1 MKRILLMIVALF
13 GLLILTLVIFGM
25 PVQESL
31 SRMVSGA
38 FGGEIGWS
46 RTLVKMTPLLLAGL
60 GMVVAW
66 RAGMYNIGGEGQYI
80 MGGLA
85 GATMAKFMPNVP
97 SQIALTLILLCTVF
111 GGAAWAWISA
121 WLQVKRGVQVVI
133 STILLNFV
141 ALQILSGMVQGP
153 LKATGAA
160 ALPQTELLPK
170 QWMLAPFSNRTDL
183 HPGVFIAGFTAIVVA
198 IYLKRT
204 VGGFK
209 LRMVGVN
216 PRVMRV
222 EKLAPE
228 TVQMK
233 AMALSGGLC
242 GLAGGIEYMAL
253 SGTIDTGFP
262 QQWGFLAIPVALL
275 GFLDPIGVVLSA
287 FYFGALFAGTQ
298 QMARFGQGSQTMIYV
313 IQGVAVLGF
322 VVITELQKRRE
333 KAEVTAD
340 V

>member
-1 MKRILLMIVALF
+1 LKQVFLMVLALF
-13 GLLILTLVIFGM
+13 GLLLLTLVIFGL

-31 SRMVSGA
+31 GRMATGA
-38 FGGEIGWS
+38 LGGEIGWS

-80 MGGLA
+80 IGGLA
-85 GATMAKFMPNVP
+85 GATMAKLMPNVP
-97 SQIALTLILLCTVF
+97 SGVALSLILICTVI
-111 GGAAWAWISA
+111 GGAVWAWLAA

-141 ALQILSGMVQGP
+141 ALQSLNGMVQGP
-153 LKATGAA
+153 LKATGAG
-160 ALPQTELLPK
+160 ALPQTQLLPK
-170 QWMLAPFSNRTDL
+170 EWMLAPFSNRTDL
-183 HPGVFIAGFTAIVVA
+183 HPGVFLAWVVA
-198 IYLKRT
+198 ALVSIYLYRT
-204 VGGFK
+204 IGGFK
-209 LRMVGVN
+209 LRMVGIN
-216 PRVMRV
+216 ERVMRV
-222 EKLAPE
+222 AKLAPE
-228 TVQMK
+228 RVQMQ

-242 GLAGGIEYMAL
+242 GLAGGVEYMAL
-253 SGTIDTGFP
+253 SGTIDAGFP

-275 GFLDPIGVVLSA
+275 GFLDPLGVVLSA

-298 QMARFGQGSQTMIYV
+298 QMARFGEGSQTMIYV

-322 VVITELQKRRE
+322 VAIAEIQKRR
-333 KAEVTAD
+333 AELKVVAD